1 MIYYIFMLIVKK
13 NYFQYVR
20 RSQKKVIYHLNSH
33 SQITGHNLLDG
44 SI

>member
-13 NYFQYVR
+13 KYFQYV
-20 RSQKKVIYHLNSH
+20 SYNQKKVIYHLNH
-33 SQITGHNLLDG
+33 SQITAHNLLDG

>member
-13 NYFQYVR
+13 IYFQYVSC
-20 RSQKKVIYHLNSH
+20 SQKKVIYRLNNH
-33 SQITGHNLLDG
+33 SQITAHNLLDG